1 MKVTVG
7 ISNRHVHLTKE
18 DLEVLFGEGYELEVV
33 RPINQPGQFAS
44 NSFVTIKTEKSEIEH
59 VRVLGPIRPYTQ
71 IEISMTEAR
80 KLGVNPP
87 VRTSG
92 DLEGSSPV
100 TLIGPKGELH
110 LDKGLIIADRH
121 IHMTPKQKEMYG
133 FKDVDK
139 VSVAI
144 PGEKGGII
152 NNVHLKVTEEAYYE
166 MHLDTDDANAHL
178 LHDGD
183 IVEII

>member
-1 MKVTVG
+1 
-7 ISNRHVHLTKE
+7 
-18 DLEVLFGEGYELEVV
+18 
-33 RPINQPGQFAS
+33 
-44 NSFVTIKTEKSEIEH
+44 
-59 VRVLGPIRPYTQ
+59 
-71 IEISMTEAR
+71 
-80 KLGVNPP
+80 
-87 VRTSG
+87 
-92 DLEGSSPV
+92 
-100 TLIGPKGELH
+100 
-110 LDKGLIIADRH
+110 
-121 IHMTPKQKEMYG
+121 MTPKQKEMYG

>member
-18 DLEVLFGEGYELEVV
+18 DLATLFGDDYELEVV

-44 NSFVTIKTEKSEIEH
+44 NSFVTVKTEKSEIEH
-59 VRVLGPIRPYTQ
+59 VRVLGPVRAYTQ
-71 IEISMTEAR
+71 VEISMTDAY
-80 KLGVNPP
+80 KLGVRPP
-87 VRTSG
+87 IRDSG

-110 LDKGLIIADRH
+110 LDKGLILADRH
-121 IHMTPKQKEMYG
+121 IHITPKQKEMYG
-133 FKDVDK
+133 FKDVDY

-152 NNVHLKVTEEAYYE
+152 NNVRLKVLEESYFE
-166 MHLDTDDANAHL
+166 IHLDTDDANAFL

>member
-18 DLEVLFGEGYELEVV
+18 DLETLFGEGYCLEVV

-44 NSFVTIKTEKSEIEH
+44 SAFVTVKTEKSEIEH
-59 VRVLGPIRPYTQ
+59 VRVLGPVRDYTQ
-71 IEISMTEAR
+71 VEVSMTDAY
-80 KLGVNPP
+80 KLGVRPP
-87 VRTSG
+87 IRDSG
-92 DLEGSSPV
+92 DLEGSLPV

-110 LDKGLIIADRH
+110 LDKGLILADRH
-121 IHMTPKQKEMYG
+121 IHMTPKQREMYG
-133 FKDVDK
+133 FKDVDY

-152 NNVHLKVTEEAYYE
+152 NNVRIKVLEKSYYE
-166 MHLDTDDANAHL
+166 LHLDTDDANAFL

-183 IVEII
+183 VLEIL

>member
-18 DLEVLFGEGYELEVV
+18 DLATLFGDDYELEVV

-44 NSFVTIKTEKSEIEH
+44 NSFVTVKTEKSEIEH
-59 VRVLGPIRPYTQ
+59 VRVLGPVRAYTQ
-71 IEISMTEAR
+71 VEISMTDAY
-80 KLGVNPP
+80 KLGVRPP
-87 VRTSG
+87 IRDSG

-110 LDKGLIIADRH
+110 LDKGLILADRH
-121 IHMTPKQKEMYG
+121 IHITPKQKEMYG
-133 FKDVDK
+133 FKDVDY

-152 NNVHLKVTEEAYYE
+152 NNVRLKVLEKSYFEI
-166 MHLDTDDANAHL
+166 HLDTDDANAFL

>member
-7 ISNRHVHLTKE
+7 ISNRHVHLTEE
-18 DLEVLFGEGYELEVV
+18 DLKTLFGEDYELEVV

-44 NSFVTIKTEKSEIEH
+44 NSFVTVKTEKSEIEH
-59 VRVLGPIRPYTQ
+59 VRVLGPVRPYTQ
-71 IEISMTEAR
+71 VEISMTDAY
-80 KLGVNPP
+80 KLGVKPP
-87 VRTSG
+87 IRDSG
-92 DLEGSSPV
+92 DLKGSLPV

-110 LDKGLIIADRH
+110 LKEGLILADRH
-121 IHMTPKQKEMYG
+121 IHMTQKQKEMYG
-133 FKDVDK
+133 FKDVDF

-152 NNVHLKVTEEAYYE
+152 SNVRLKVTEKAYYE
-166 MHLDTDDANAHL
+166 LHLDTDDANAHL